1 MPLWSTTP
9 IKQECQITLL
19 LSYLIH
25 IIEKKIWINWEH
37 LSPEQSSQSLIPQKF
52 TPTEQID

>member
-25 IIEKKIWINWEH
+25 IIEKKNMDK
-37 LSPEQSSQSLIPQKF
+37 LGASVSRAEQSVF
-52 TPTEQID
+52 NTPKIHPN